1 MSDKGSMEGSD
12 NPMEIINYI
21 AIQAECSKDLAQLSL
36 MAVSGWDGE
45 SNGSEVKGLSSFAD
59 KAVVLAKEINSF
71 TKIFFEHV
79 EEDKVITPDLVTY
92 CLLKTINHDG
102 IINEKLAITIVSLT
116 KDIITSGGL
125 PEDWVINP
133 KLVATCLIKTMNP
146 DETLNKDLAADLAFR
161 ISIFITQN
169 PRFDERQYE
178 LVDTIIGIMHNRSIN
193 LDDAMNI
200 AFARLRPPPPRGG
213 KSKKSKSKKYNRKSR
228 AKKHNKRSKSKK
240 IRKP

>member
-12 NPMEIINYI
+12 NPKEIIDYI
-21 AIQAECSKDLAQLSL
+21 AIQAECSTDLAQLSL

-45 SNGSEVKGLSSFAD
+45 SNGGEVKGLSSFAD
-59 KAVVLAKEINSF
+59 KALVLAKEIISF

-92 CLLKTINHDG
+92 CLLKTMNRDG

-116 KDIITSGGL
+116 KDIITNGGL

-133 KLVATCLIKTMNP
+133 KLVADCLIKTMNP
-146 DETLNKDLAADLAFR
+146 DETLNKELAEDLAFR
-161 ISIFITQN
+161 ISIFINQN
-169 PRFDERQYE
+169 PRFDKNKYE
-178 LVDTIIGIMHNRSIN
+178 LVDTIIGIMHDRSIN

-200 AFARLRPPPPRGG
+200 AFARLLPPRGG
-213 KSKKSKSKKYNRKSR
+213 KSKKSKSKKYNRKTRS
-228 AKKHNKRSKSKK
+228 KKHNKRSKSKK
-240 IRKP
+240 NRKP

>member
-21 AIQAECSKDLAQLSL
+21 AIQAECSEDLAKLTL
-36 MAVSGWDGE
+36 TAVSGWDGE
-45 SNGSEVKGLSSFAD
+45 SNGGEVKGLSSFAD

-92 CLLKTINHDG
+92 CILKTISRDG
-102 IINEKLAITIVSLT
+102 IINEKLAITIVSLI
-116 KDIITSGGL
+116 KDLITNGGL

-133 KLVATCLIKTMNP
+133 KLVADCLIKTMNP
-146 DETLNKDLAADLAFR
+146 DETLNKDLASQMAFR
-161 ISIFITQN
+161 ISIFIRQN
-169 PRFDERQYE
+169 PRFHERQYE
-178 LVDTIIGIMHNRSIN
+178 LVDTIVGIMHNKSID

-200 AFARLRPPPPRGG
+200 AFARLRPPPRLGG
-213 KSKKSKSKKYNRKSR
+213 KSKKSKSKKYNRKTR
-228 AKKHNKRSKSKK
+228 GKKHNKRSKSKK
-240 IRKP
+240 IRKS

>member
-21 AIQAECSKDLAQLSL
+21 AIQAECSEDLAKLTL
-36 MAVSGWDGE
+36 TAVSGWDGE
-45 SNGSEVKGLSSFAD
+45 SNGGEVKGLSSFAD

-92 CLLKTINHDG
+92 CILKTINRDG

-116 KDIITSGGL
+116 KDIITNGGQ

-133 KLVATCLIKTMNP
+133 KLVADCLIKTMNP
-146 DETLNKDLAADLAFR
+146 DETLNKELAEDLAFR
-161 ISIFITQN
+161 ISFFINQN
-169 PRFDERQYE
+169 PRFDKNKYE
-178 LVDTIIGIMHNRSIN
+178 LVDTIVGIIHNKSID

-200 AFARLRPPPPRGG
+200 AFARLRPPPRLGG

-228 AKKHNKRSKSKK
+228 AKKYNKRSKSKK
-240 IRKP
+240 IRKS